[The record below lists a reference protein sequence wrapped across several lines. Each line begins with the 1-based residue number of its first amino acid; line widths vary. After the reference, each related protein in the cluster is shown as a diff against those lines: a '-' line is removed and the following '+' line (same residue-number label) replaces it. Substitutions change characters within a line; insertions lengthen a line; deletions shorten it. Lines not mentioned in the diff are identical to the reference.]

1 MLELQADTLHVVG
14 ELGKKAAPSLQESC
28 VLIVSV
34 AASLYKLI
42 SAIHQFRVTE
52 DSVEKCGKCKT
63 ALTSEQMTSV
73 LFYLLPLL
81 NGKQTCI
88 CQP

>member
-1 MLELQADTLHVVG
+1 MG

-28 VLIVSV
+28 DLIVSV

-42 SAIHQFRVTE
+42 SAIHQFRATE

-88 CQP
+88 CEP